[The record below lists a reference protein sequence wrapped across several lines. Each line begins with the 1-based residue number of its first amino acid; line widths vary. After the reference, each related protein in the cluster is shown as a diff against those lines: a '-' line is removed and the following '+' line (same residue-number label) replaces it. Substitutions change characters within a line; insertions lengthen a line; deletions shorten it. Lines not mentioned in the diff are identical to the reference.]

1 MLVVVLGTIVVASAT
16 SSGTV
21 AGACSRAV
29 GPTER
34 CSIGVRGSSGR
45 RDVGQRVG
53 DGKGAQVVGETVDR
67 VCNEKEVIGG
77 TVGLITRL
85 GNMVVRPGGTT

>member
-21 AGACSRAV
+21 AGAGGRPV

-34 CSIGVRGSSGR
+34 NPIGVVGGR
-45 RDVGQRVG
+45 RGIRAVGRRVG
-53 DGKGAQVVGETVDR
+53 DGKGAQVVGETVD
-67 VCNEKEVIGG
+67 GD
-77 TVGLITRL
+77 
-85 GNMVVRPGGTT
+85 